1 MTRIKKSTGSHL
13 KRRKK
18 VKRKLGIIP
27 DNCFNE
33 GLNALLQIRTCQH
46 HSIARIPK
54 WTALGQDVPYRFGAQ
69 KKNHGWTS
77 SLKKSDFYR
86 LLLVAL
92 ILSVWNLK
100 LLTPQNLRCAAAG
113 IKLPQLATDPEALK
127 GPRIGPGG
135 FGSGGYC
142 AGTSSGLFIGDTP
155 FTAMIY
161 NGWCWSFFFEEFIQ
175 IHFNPPIPFRWQVP
189 PKCPLSPGQALT
201 GSQPAVFPQAMAAKP
216 SIHACSFGNPPDPD
230 KITTYPGVA
239 RRSLAHGDP
248 KGMVHG
254 ALWDMLKW
262 WWVKGG
268 KVE

>member
-1 MTRIKKSTGSHL
+1 MPYFKSERVNTTASQESPSGSPWARCNGSWNARVPPTGCSMTFQTGWLFVNRS
-13 KRRKK
+13 
-18 VKRKLGIIP
+18 
-27 DNCFNE
+27 N
-33 GLNALLQIRTCQH
+33 
-46 HSIARIPK
+46 
-54 WTALGQDVPYRFGAQ
+54 DVPYRFGAQ
-69 KKNHGWTS
+69 KSPMVDHLP
-77 SLKKSDFYR
+77 LKKVICTGCYW
-86 LLLVAL
+86 LLWFWAFETAVA
-92 ILSVWNLK
+92 SK
-100 LLTPQNLRCAAAG
+100 SALRSRWDQVAS
-113 IKLPQLATDPEALK
+113 ATDPEALK

-142 AGTSSGLFIGDTP
+142 AGTSSGLLIGDSSIAPP

-175 IHFNPPIPFRWQVP
+175 IQSNPPYHFGGKSPHVP

-248 KGMVHG
+248 KGMAHG